1 VYAQNVKHYLEKRGV
16 KLPLTHKELS
26 SMKHEAQSLA
36 KGGKVK
42 RKSKRKVTR
51 TKNINT
57 NNINQEG
64 EQNQAVKGK
73 KNQAVQQS
81 VTIHIKNDNKGA
93 DSGGKGGTSAPGR
106 SGSGRGNQKIDI
118 KEKIPR
124 PQRPDTFSAL
134 RAFSL
139 AGQMIRPLED
149 KVAKDAERKKIEEEA
164 IERFKKEESLRRN
177 VLTEAIQRD
186 LENQRNKAPINPV
199 TKPIRSADND
209 DELMRQTKLESLKA
223 QKQYLNKIKEDDS
236 SSSDEDLAE
245 SMMRGMSNLSL
256 SPPPTVSVSS
266 SREEVAMNVARD
278 LGRLDRG
285 GRRRGRPPKGIHRFP
300 E

>member
-93 DSGGKGGTSAPGR
+93 DSGGKGGISAPGR
-106 SGSGRGNQKIDI
+106 SGSGRGSQKIDI

-139 AGQMIRPLED
+139 AGQMIRPFED
-149 KVAKDAERKKIEEEA
+149 KIAKDAERKKIEEEA

-177 VLTEAIQRD
+177 VLTEAIKRD

-199 TKPIRSADND
+199 TKPIRSADNN
-209 DELMRQTKLESLKA
+209 DELLQQTLLESMKA
-223 QKQYLNKIKEDDS
+223 REQYLDEIKEDDS
-236 SSSDEDLAE
+236 SSPA
-245 SMMRGMSNLSL
+245 
-256 SPPPTVSVSS
+256 VSAPISHD
-266 SREEVAMNVARD
+266 EEVAMNVARD
-278 LGRLDRG
+278 LVRLDRG
-285 GRRRGRPPKGIHRFP
+285 DRRRGRPPKGIHRFP